1 MQINSKFG
9 KILPINLKSNEESI
23 QFYPVEAIFS
33 EIKDYF
39 KKKGKPDYIWLKGV
53 KNMELFYGF
62 QELLKRVKR
71 EFPNQKLGVYVN
83 CSLFR
88 YKIVRKELSQCD
100 LIVTNLNTVNPLTF
114 FKSCVC
120 DEEVNVQA
128 ILDGIKTF
136 RKEFEGRFRVYA
148 ILIDGVNDN
157 LNDMLDLKTFLLD
170 IKPDHFSV
178 NTFTGNGFESI
189 SDEFKNKAKDILKN
203 LPFKVSFTF

>member
-1 MQINSKFG
+1 M
-9 KILPINLKSNEESI
+9 PINFDSNKELI

-39 KKKGKPDYIWLKGV
+39 KKKGRPDYIWLKGV
-53 KNMELFYGF
+53 KNMDLFYGF
-62 QELLKRVKR
+62 QELLKKVKR

-88 YKIVRKELSQCD
+88 YELVRRELSLCD

-120 DEEVNVQA
+120 DEEVNVQV

-136 RKEFEGRFRVYA
+136 RKEFKGPFRVYT
-148 ILIDGVNDN
+148 ILIKDVNNN
-157 LNDMLDLKTFLLD
+157 LNDILDLKAFLLD

-178 NTFTGNGFESI
+178 NIFTGNGFESI
-189 SDEFKNKAKDILKN
+189 SNEFKNKAKDMLKS